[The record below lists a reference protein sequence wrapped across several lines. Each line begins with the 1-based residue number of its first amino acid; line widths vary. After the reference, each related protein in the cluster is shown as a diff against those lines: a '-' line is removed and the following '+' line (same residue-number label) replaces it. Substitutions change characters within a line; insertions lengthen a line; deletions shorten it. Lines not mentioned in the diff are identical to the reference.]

1 MWSSK
6 GGCLASPQAS
16 GYMRI
21 TSVVMFSS
29 TYVVTNPVF
38 RYVFTD
44 YVLKYSYIH
53 CCSLLMCSCASTDDK
68 CFSGR
73 HDTLTLVFDITHS
86 GRRSTLTCR
95 GLAFFSARLP
105 PPSGEI
111 RIRGKSK
118 HLKGR
123 LGPRVSNVTFFNHG
137 GQLGPRV
144 SNVSFF

>member
-6 GGCLASPQAS
+6 GGCLASAQAS

-29 TYVVTNPVF
+29 TYVVTNRVF

-53 CCSLLMCSCASTDDK
+53 CCSLLMCSYASTDDK

-73 HDTLTLVFDITHS
+73 HDTLTLVFDITHSFALVFDITHS

-111 RIRGKSK
+111 RIRGKYQK
-118 HLKGR
+118 
-123 LGPRVSNVTFFNHG
+123 NVDGHN
-137 GQLGPRV
+137 
-144 SNVSFF
+144 NNNDDD